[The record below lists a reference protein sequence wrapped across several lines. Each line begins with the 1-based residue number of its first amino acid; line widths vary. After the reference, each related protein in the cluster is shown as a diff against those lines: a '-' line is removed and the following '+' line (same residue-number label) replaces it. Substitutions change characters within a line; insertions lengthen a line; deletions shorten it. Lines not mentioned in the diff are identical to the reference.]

1 MYAAKGDLVDIGKIA
16 KASKK
21 LVDNV
26 EIVIKGKREAIELA
40 VIAFICR
47 GHLLIED
54 VPGVGKTMLARAIA
68 KSVNGTFRRIQFT
81 PDLLPSDITGTSLFN
96 QKIHDFQFSPGP
108 IFANIVLAD
117 EINRTTPRTQ
127 SALLEAMDEYQVTV
141 DGVAHLLPEPFF
153 VIATQNPIEYHG
165 TYPLPEGQLDRFL
178 MSINLGYPEEADE
191 KEIIKSQRL
200 SHPIESISS
209 VLKAKDLLGVYEGV
223 KHVHI
228 SESLVDYVLK
238 IVTATRDHRDL
249 VLGASPRGSLAIIRT
264 AQGAAAIEGRDY
276 VLPDDI
282 KKVAPTVLAH
292 RVMVKPQLR
301 LGKSPGHRVISSIL
315 DQIEVPLK

>member
-1 MYAAKGDLVDIGKIA
+1 MDTEKIA

-21 LVDNV
+21 LIDNV
-26 EIVIKGKREAIELA
+26 ETVIKGKREAVELA
-40 VIAFICR
+40 VVAFSCH

-68 KSVNGTFRRIQFT
+68 KSINGTFRRIQFT

-108 IFANIVLAD
+108 VFANIVLAD

-141 DGVAHLLPEPFF
+141 DGIAHLLPEPFF

-178 MSINLGYPEEADE
+178 MSINLGYPEEAAE
-191 KEIIKSQRL
+191 KEIIKSQRI
-200 SHPIESISS
+200 SHPIESVSP
-209 VLKAKDLLGVYEGV
+209 VLKAEDLLGVYEGV
-223 KHVHI
+223 KQVHI

-264 AQGAAAIEGRDY
+264 AQGVAAIGGRDY

-282 KKVAPTVLAH
+282 KKVSPAVLSH
-292 RVMVKPQLR
+292 RIMVKPQLR
-301 LGKSPGHRVISSIL
+301 LGKSPGRKVISSIL
-315 DQIEVPLK
+315 GEIEVPLK